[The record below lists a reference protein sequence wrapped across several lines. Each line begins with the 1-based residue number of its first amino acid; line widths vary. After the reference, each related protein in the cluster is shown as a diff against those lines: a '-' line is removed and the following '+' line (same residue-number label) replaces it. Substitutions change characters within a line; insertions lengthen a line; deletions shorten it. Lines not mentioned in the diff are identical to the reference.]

1 MNTADGLVEAAL
13 STISLAGAQPAGTP
27 LERVV
32 NLPAGGEGVLVLDN
46 CEQISGAAYGVTVV
60 RAFPRWSAEVAG
72 GLVIDADHGGQMQG
86 IGVAGQSRWPA
97 RRDGERSSPS
107 TRCPRCCR

>member
-46 CEQISGAAYGVTVV
+46 CQQISGAAYGVTVV

-72 GLVIDADHGGQMQG
+72 GVGVADGGLVIDADHGGQMQG
-86 IGVAGQSRWPA
+86 IGAAGQSR
-97 RRDGERSSPS
+97 
-107 TRCPRCCR
+107 